1 MTKIISV
8 NAGSSSL
15 KFQLFDMPQ
24 ETVLTSGVIER
35 IGLDEGIFTIK
46 VNGEKKTIKQ
56 PIPDHTV
63 AVKLLLDALVEYK
76 IVDHLDEIKGAGHRA
91 VHGGEIFTDSVKV
104 DDDVV
109 AKFESLSDLA
119 PLHNPAGLVGY
130 RAFKEALPEC
140 VHTFVFDTAF
150 HSTMAP
156 DTYMYALPYEYYEKY
171 QIRRYG
177 FHGTSHKYV
186 SMRCAQLMDR
196 DIKDMKIITCHLGNG
211 ASITAVDGGKS
222 DNTSMGFTPLAGVM
236 MGTRSGDID
245 PAIVTFLQKK
255 EGLSAEEVEDIMNKK
270 SGMLGVSGVSSDG
283 RDVES
288 AAKEGNLRA
297 LLTESMYANRV
308 MSYVGAYFAQLG
320 GLDAIVFTGGIGEN
334 DGNMRKRICDR
345 LGALGV
351 VLDDEANDG
360 TRGVE
365 KCLSAQESKVAV
377 WLIPTNEELMIARD
391 AYQFVTE
398 KA

>member
-24 ETVLTSGVIER
+24 ETVLTSGLVER

-46 VNGEKKTIKQ
+46 VNGEKKTIKTA
-56 PIPDHTV
+56 IPDHTK
-63 AVKLLLDALVEYK
+63 AVQMLLDALVEYR
-76 IVDHLDEIKGAGHRA
+76 IVEHLDEIKGAGHRA
-91 VHGGEIFTDSVKV
+91 VHGGELFTDSVKV
-104 DDDVV
+104 DEEVV
-109 AKFESLSDLA
+109 AKFESLNDLA
-119 PLHNPAGLVGY
+119 PLHNPAGLIGY
-130 RAFKEALPEC
+130 RAFKKALPNC

-156 DTYMYALPYEYYEKY
+156 ETYLYPLPYEYYEKY
-171 QIRRYG
+171 QVRRYG

-186 SMRCAQLMDR
+186 SQRCAELMGR
-196 DIKDMKIITCHLGNG
+196 DVTDLKIITCHLGNG
-211 ASITAVDGGKS
+211 ASITAVDGGRS
-222 DNTSMGFTPLAGVM
+222 VNTSMGFTPLAGVM
-236 MGTRSGDID
+236 MGTRCGDID

-255 EGLSAEEVEDIMNKK
+255 EGLSAEEVEDVMNKK

-283 RDVES
+283 RDVEQ
-288 AAKEGNLRA
+288 AAKEGNERA
-297 LLTESMYANRV
+297 VLTENIYANRV
-308 MSYVGAYFAQLG
+308 MSFVGAYFAQLG

-334 DGNMRKRICDR
+334 DGNMRQRICER

-351 VLDDEANDG
+351 ALDEEANKG
-360 TRGVE
+360 VRGVE
-365 KCLSAQESKVAV
+365 KCLSKADSKVAV

-398 KA
+398 

>member
-119 PLHNPAGLVGY
+119 PSWNGMPYRTRRCAHIPA
-130 RAFKEALPEC
+130 ALP
-140 VHTFVFDTAF
+140 
-150 HSTMAP
+150 
-156 DTYMYALPYEYYEKY
+156 
-171 QIRRYG
+171 
-177 FHGTSHKYV
+177 
-186 SMRCAQLMDR
+186 
-196 DIKDMKIITCHLGNG
+196 
-211 ASITAVDGGKS
+211 
-222 DNTSMGFTPLAGVM
+222 
-236 MGTRSGDID
+236 
-245 PAIVTFLQKK
+245 
-255 EGLSAEEVEDIMNKK
+255 
-270 SGMLGVSGVSSDG
+270 
-283 RDVES
+283 
-288 AAKEGNLRA
+288 
-297 LLTESMYANRV
+297 
-308 MSYVGAYFAQLG
+308 
-320 GLDAIVFTGGIGEN
+320 
-334 DGNMRKRICDR
+334 
-345 LGALGV
+345 
-351 VLDDEANDG
+351 
-360 TRGVE
+360 
-365 KCLSAQESKVAV
+365 
-377 WLIPTNEELMIARD
+377 
-391 AYQFVTE
+391 
-398 KA
+398 

>member
-1 MTKIISV
+1 M
-8 NAGSSSL
+8 L
-15 KFQLFDMPQ
+15 KFA
-24 ETVLTSGVIER
+24 
-35 IGLDEGIFTIK
+35 GLDPEKCKVIF
-46 VNGEKKTIKQ
+46 
-56 PIPDHTV
+56 
-63 AVKLLLDALVEYK
+63 
-76 IVDHLDEIKGAGHRA
+76 
-91 VHGGEIFTDSVKV
+91 
-104 DDDVV
+104 
-109 AKFESLSDLA
+109 
-119 PLHNPAGLVGY
+119 
-130 RAFKEALPEC
+130 
-140 VHTFVFDTAF
+140 
-150 HSTMAP
+150 
-156 DTYMYALPYEYYEKY
+156 
-171 QIRRYG
+171 
-177 FHGTSHKYV
+177 
-186 SMRCAQLMDR
+186 
-196 DIKDMKIITCHLGNG
+196 CHLGNG

-222 DNTSMGFTPLAGVM
+222 VNTSMGFTPLAGVM

-288 AAKEGNLRA
+288 AAKEGNPRA